1 MRAWITFSLLCVL
14 AFSLKAQNDSIPKQ
28 RIDEFVVKADPI
40 PVQIFAIQPIQKMDK
55 ENLKRITSFQLSD
68 VIKHFAGTVVK
79 AYGGVGGMKTVSVRG
94 LGSQHTGVL
103 YNGVALSDCQTG
115 QIDVG
120 KLPMD
125 FIESI
130 TLSNGPSR
138 YIFTSA

>member
-79 AYGGVGGMKTVSVRG
+79 DYGGVGGMKTVSVRG
-94 LGSQHTGVL
+94 LGSQHTV
-103 YNGVALSDCQTG
+103 S
-115 QIDVG
+115 
-120 KLPMD
+120 
-125 FIESI
+125 
-130 TLSNGPSR
+130 
-138 YIFTSA
+138 